1 LKNSK
6 DLSILQAQNFH
17 NAQGVFTEGPP
28 GTLNR
33 ISLNKINRL
42 ESISKKLAKGV
53 LSNPFLVVAKAMIV
67 ADMKEKGR

>member
-1 LKNSK
+1 
-6 DLSILQAQNFH
+6 
-17 NAQGVFTEGPP
+17 VFTEGPP